1 MIKPAI
7 LAIILLI
14 LGSILVAQDNGYL
27 TDGKEIMRVP
37 APWISAQDRAKSQ
50 LGQVPLSPQT
60 GPDEKPHIAYAGPRI
75 SRSTQIGAKLSQPA
89 ADTITDLRMIQQLA
103 IKEHAANTAAA
114 IDVLIKNYQK
124 MEGSK

>member
-7 LAIILLI
+7 LAIIFFV

-37 APWISAQDRAKSQ
+37 APWFSAQDRAKSQ
-50 LGQVPLSPQT
+50 LGQVPPSPQT

-75 SRSTQIGAKLSQPA
+75 SPSTQIGSKINYPVSDAIS
-89 ADTITDLRMIQQLA
+89 DLRRIQQLA
-103 IKEHAANTAAA
+103 IEEHAANTAAA